1 LDNDNIFIGRNT
13 ASAATSTAF
22 NNIAIGAYAGTSNND
37 GDDNVFIGSS
47 AGSANTSGRRN
58 LAFGAR
64 CRTIN
69 YHR

>member
-13 ASAATSTAF
+13 ASAATSTAI
-22 NNIAIGAYAGTSNND
+22 NNIAIGVYAGSNNNE

-69 YHR
+69 YNR